1 MTESTLDEDWSVPE
15 TAVMSAIERSLDADD
30 EAVLATIVDVE
41 GNAYRRPGAKMV
53 VSEAGAGVGSIT
65 AGCLESEVREMATE
79 IRNAGGQR
87 VERFDLT
94 GDDDVWGLG
103 LGCNGIIDLLFEP
116 LTETYRQV
124 VDAYRAGTDTLVVT
138 VIDSEADA
146 VTAADRLIAPDG
158 DLAAAVEAS
167 DGEFPAW
174 LREALAD
181 PAETLHANGQ
191 SDAITVE
198 RDGDTV
204 KVFVDAITAPSELV
218 LFGTGHDVGPVA
230 ELGRKMDYRV
240 TVAGFRGGQTAD
252 ERFPNADRVVSTSP
266 ADVDETLDLDGDTYA
281 VVMTHNFIDDQIAVE
296 TLLDTD
302 VPYVGLMGP
311 DERFQ
316 EILDAFADGGRE
328 VTDADLDRI
337 YTPIG
342 LDLGGGTPYQI
353 AMSILAEVEAVA
365 NGREPKHLRERKS
378 PIHER
383 LEIEAEV

>member
-15 TAVMSAIERSLDADD
+15 TAVMSAIDRSLDADD

-174 LREALAD
+174 LREALAE

>member
-174 LREALAD
+174 LREALAE

-316 EILDAFADGGRE
+316 EILDAFADEGRE

>member
-174 LREALAD
+174 LREALAE

>member
-15 TAVMSAIERSLDADD
+15 TAVMSAIERALDADD

-116 LTETYRQV
+116 LTETYRRI
-124 VDAYRAGTDTLVVT
+124 VDAYQAGTDTVVVT
-138 VIDSEADA
+138 VLDSETDA
-146 VTAADRLIAPDG
+146 VAAADRLIAHDG
-158 DLAAAVEAS
+158 DLTAADVDA
-167 DGEFPAW
+167 GGKLPAW
-174 LREALAD
+174 LVDALAE
-181 PAETLHANGQ
+181 PVETLHATGQ
-191 SDAITVE
+191 SDTITVE
-198 RDGDTV
+198 RDGDSV
-204 KVFVDAITAPSELV
+204 QVFVDAITAPSELV
-218 LFGTGHDVGPVA
+218 IFGTGHDVGPVA

-252 ERFPNADRVVSTSP
+252 DRFPNADRVVSTSP

-316 EILDAFADGGRE
+316 EILDAFDGEITG
-328 VTDADLDRI
+328 ADLDRI

-342 LDLGGGTPYQI
+342 IDLGGGTPYQI

-365 NGREPKHLRERKS
+365 NGRDPKHLRERTS

>member
-15 TAVMSAIERSLDADD
+15 TAVMSAIERALDADD

-79 IRNAGGQR
+79 IRNAGGQQ

-116 LTETYRQV
+116 LTETYRRI
-124 VDAYRAGTDTLVVT
+124 VDAYQAGTDTVVVT
-138 VIDSEADA
+138 VVDSETDA
-146 VTAADRLIAPDG
+146 VGAADRLIAPDG
-158 DLAAAVEAS
+158 DLTAADVDA

-174 LREALAD
+174 LVDALAE
-181 PAETLHANGQ
+181 PVETLHATGQ
-191 SDAITVE
+191 SDTITVE
-198 RDGDTV
+198 RDGDSV
-204 KVFVDAITAPSELV
+204 QVFVDAITAPSELV
-218 LFGTGHDVGPVA
+218 IFGTGHDVGPVA

-302 VPYVGLMGP
+302 VPYIGLMGP

-316 EILDAFADGGRE
+316 EILDAFDGEITG
-328 VTDADLDRI
+328 ADLDRV

-365 NGREPKHLRERKS
+365 NGRDPKHLRERTS

>member
-15 TAVMSAIERSLDADD
+15 TAVMSAIERSLDVDG

-116 LTETYRQV
+116 LTEAYRQV
-124 VDAYRAGTDTLVVT
+124 VDAYRAGTDTVVVT

-158 DLAAAVEAS
+158 DLAAAAVEAS
-167 DGEFPAW
+167 DGEFPVW
-174 LREALAD
+174 LREALAE
-181 PAETLHANGQ
+181 PAETLQANGQ
-191 SDAITVE
+191 SDTVTVE
-198 RDGDTV
+198 RDGDAV
-204 KVFVDAITAPSELV
+204 QVFVDAITAPSELV

-252 ERFPNADRVVSTSP
+252 ERFPDADRVVSTSP
-266 ADVDETLDLDGDTYA
+266 ADVDETLDLDEDTYA
-281 VVMTHNFIDDQIAVE
+281 VVMTHNFIDDRIAVE

-302 VPYVGLMGP
+302 VPYIGLMGP

-316 EILDAFADGGRE
+316 EILDAFADGE

-365 NGREPKHLRERKS
+365 NDREPKHLRERKS

-383 LEIEAEV
+383 LEIDAKV